1 MNLLSAL
8 NINGVHRTRSKTYLN
23 TFFTNI
29 AQNTIQSNGQI
40 NEQNILPDEN
50 PDTTTLVLQPKTR
63 LELSK
68 LIQSIKTKSS
78 TGYDN
83 ISTKLLKI
91 CKKN

>member
-1 MNLLSAL
+1 MEYTVQDPRLTAE
-8 NINGVHRTRSKTYLN
+8 HLN

-29 AQNTIQSNGQI
+29 AQKTIQSNGQI